1 MDSKR
6 NGIKVDFEPDPA
18 TWTATEEKI
27 FIQLMVKEGR
37 PCIYIG
43 PQIPKRGT
51 NSFLS
56 TYSKIKA
63 LIITTIPLSF
73 DFVIRDSVASTTP
86 VAFLV
91 EILLLFSCRSSDD
104 LERHP
109 IWTITITDNFGIINI
124 YIFPLQKLCTYQIIL
139 AR

>member
-18 TWTATEEKI
+18 TWTATLEKI
-27 FIQLMVKEGR
+27 FIQLMVKEVR
-37 PCIYIG
+37 PCIYTG
-43 PQIPKRGT
+43 PSIPKRGT

-63 LIITTIPLSF
+63 LIITTIPPSF
-73 DFVIRDSVASTTP
+73 DFVIRLSVASTTP
-86 VAFLV
+86 VAFQV

-104 LERHP
+104 LKRHP
-109 IWTITITDNFGIINI
+109 IWTITTTDNFGIINI